1 MYGLGDGPGSSGRT
15 VSALSCCTISPDP
28 HLSTHLKE
36 QRMSE
41 IQAAGNRIRRRGT
54 RKPFVMLFFKESSVQ
69 VVAWLTQTICEHC
82 LGNTQTIMAL

>member
-1 MYGLGDGPGSSGRT
+1 
-15 VSALSCCTISPDP
+15 
-28 HLSTHLKE
+28 
-36 QRMSE
+36 MSE